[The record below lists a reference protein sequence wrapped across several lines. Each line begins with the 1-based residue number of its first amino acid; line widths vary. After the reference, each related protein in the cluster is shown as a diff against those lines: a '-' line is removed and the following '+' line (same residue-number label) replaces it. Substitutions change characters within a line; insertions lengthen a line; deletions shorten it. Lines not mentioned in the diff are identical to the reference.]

1 MAILRAGPWG
11 NLTDSF
17 QDVPSDVTADEL
29 TLYPVNC
36 AKTDWLSG
44 QAWGAYYEVEE
55 SGCCAPAQITAT
67 WPVTYDFGST
77 VTYTTQTL
85 DILEDCSYYYAQ
97 YPGGTYFPDYEGET
111 FSLVWSGGAWQC
123 YFGNAYFAQAESTTL
138 DSTDECDPTGV
149 TTISGT
155 VYYDGYTITV
165 IDPNA

>member
-1 MAILRAGPWG
+1 MPILRAGPWG
-11 NLTDSF
+11 NLSNAF
-17 QDVPSDVTADEL
+17 QPVPFDTSGQLDH
-29 TLYPVNC
+29 YPVNC
-36 AKTDWLSG
+36 AKTNWPT
-44 QAWGAYYEVEE
+44 QNWAAWYEVTTDP
-55 SGCCAPAQITAT
+55 CCTPAQITAT

-77 VTYTTQTL
+77 VTYTTETL
-85 DILEDCSYYYAQ
+85 DILEGCSYYYAQ

-111 FSLVWSGGAWQC
+111 FSLLWGGGVWQC
-123 YFGNAYFAQAESTTL
+123 YFGNGYFAQAESTTL

>member
-11 NLTDSF
+11 NLSDSF
-17 QDVPSDVTADEL
+17 QNTPPAVNKRL
-29 TLYPVNC
+29 YHYPVNI
-36 AKTDWLSG
+36 ANGDWPNQEWL
-44 QAWGAYYEVEE
+44 AWYEAEE

-77 VTYTTQTL
+77 VTYTTETL

-111 FSLVWSGGAWQC
+111 FSLVWSGSAWQC
-123 YFGNAYFAQAESTTL
+123 YFGNGYFAQVELTTL
-138 DSTDECDPTGV
+138 NSTDECDPTGV

-155 VYYDGYTITV
+155 VYYNGYTITV